1 MIILK
6 KIEKLLKWLHTRLN
20 HRQFIMLSAV
30 LIGISAGLAAIL
42 LKSSVHFV
50 HDFIVSDVFSGYN
63 ILFYLFSPAL
73 GIGSCVWYI
82 KRFHG
87 GIYPKGISSVLYAL
101 AQKSGNILP
110 HHMYSNIITSS
121 LTVGLGGSAGLE
133 SPIVKTG
140 AAFGSN
146 YARTYR
152 LTYKDRTLMIACGA
166 AAGIAAAFNA
176 PIAGVLFAL
185 EVLLSDIAIS
195 AFVPLL
201 MASASGAILSIIL
214 QSHDV
219 FLSMEGLPKFNYMH
233 IPFYILLGVL
243 CGFFSLYY
251 SVVFLKTEKFFRKLT
266 NKKILY
272 TIMSG
277 LFLGAIYIIFTP
289 LMGEGYEFIKNLW
302 YGVPENSLNKILDI
316 SVSRKILLF
325 IIIGA
330 ILFLKPLVVGITI
343 GSGGNGGN
351 FAPSLFSGACLGYLF
366 SHLMNLMAG
375 DLYLPVVCFS
385 IVGMAGI
392 LTGIFYAPLTSIFL
406 IAEITGGYNLMIP
419 LMVVS
424 SISYGIV
431 RYFEPYSMDA
441 RRLAEK
447 GKIFTTD
454 KDKNIL
460 TLLQLSR
467 FVENDFEVLHR
478 NITME
483 EFLDVVSKS
492 RRNIFPVLEN
502 DKLLGIVNLNDV
514 RHIITHP
521 SDYPNFK
528 VDDVMQKDFIYADL
542 DENMHD
548 VMRMFDESGLW
559 NIPVLDKG
567 KYMGFISKSGI
578 FKAYREMMGKMM
590 AE

>member
-1 MIILK
+1 MFILRR
-6 KIEKLLKWLHTRLN
+6 IEKLLKWLHTRLN
-20 HRQFIMLSAV
+20 HRQFIILSAV
-30 LIGISAGLAAIL
+30 LIGVSAGMAAII
-42 LKSSVHFV
+42 LKSSVHFL

-63 ILFYLFSPAL
+63 ILFYFISPAI
-73 GIGSCVWYI
+73 GIGLCVWYV

-87 GIYPKGISSVLYAL
+87 GVYPRGISSVLYAL

-152 LTYKDRTLMIACGA
+152 LTYKDRTLMIACGS

-201 MASASGAILSIIL
+201 MASASGAILSIVL
-214 QSHDV
+214 QNRDV
-219 FLSMEGLPKFNYMH
+219 LLTMEGLPKFNYKH
-233 IPFYILLGVL
+233 LPFYILLGVL

-251 SVVFLKTEKFFRKLT
+251 SVVFLKTEKFFRKFT
-266 NKKILY
+266 NKKILF
-272 TIMSG
+272 TIYSG
-277 LFLGAIYIIFTP
+277 FFLGAIYIIFTP

-302 YGVPENSLNKILDI
+302 YGVPESSLNNLLEI
-316 SVSRKILLF
+316 SVSSKIIIF
-325 IIIGA
+325 ILIGA
-330 ILFLKPLVVGITI
+330 ILFLKPLVVGISI

-366 SHLMNLMAG
+366 SNLMNLLSDAIF
-375 DLYLPVVCFS
+375 LPVVCFS

-392 LTGIFYAPLTSIFL
+392 LTGIFYAPLTAIFL

-424 SISYGIV
+424 SLSYGIV

-460 TLLQLSR
+460 TLLQSSR
-467 FVENDFEVLHR
+467 FIENDFEVLHR
-478 NITME
+478 NTVLKD
-483 EFLDVVSKS
+483 FLDVVSKS
-492 RRNIFPVLEN
+492 RRNIFPVLE
-502 DKLLGIVNLNDV
+502 DERLLGIVNLNDV

-521 SDYPNFK
+521 TDYPDFK
-528 VDDVMQKDFIYADL
+528 LDNVMKKDFIYVEL
-542 DENMHD
+542 DEDMQE
-548 VMRMFDESGLW
+548 VMRKFDESGLW

-567 KYMGFISKSGI
+567 KYVGFISKSGI
-578 FKAYREMMGKMM
+578 FNAYREMMGKMT